1 MSGKPANTRRKKRP
15 ISWQLQ
21 TSKAQFSE
29 VFRRARSE
37 GPQYVTRAGKEAVVI
52 VPAEEFVA
60 FVARRRQPNSLIE
73 FVLRSQPVIAGLN
86 FEREPDYGRDIELGA
101 DSCC

>member
-21 TSKAQFSE
+21 TAKARFSE

-52 VPAEEFVA
+52 VPAEQFEKLT
-60 FVARRRQPNSLIE
+60 ARAPSLEAWLNSSVNPRFME
-73 FVLRSQPVIAGLN
+73 S
-86 FEREPDYGRDIELGA
+86 
-101 DSCC
+101 